1 MRLLTK
7 MCIWYIRRSS
17 VEDIDEIMSQTFYRR
32 EELFP
37 DYDPI
42 YLALSKYDREERKR
56 QLECFCK
63 LAERMYE
70 KPGQVNLRELKK

>member
-7 MCIWYIRRSS
+7 LSIWHIRRASL
-17 VEDIDEIMSQTFYRR
+17 EDVDAIMRQTFYRR

-42 YLALSKYDREERKR
+42 YLVLPKYDREERKR

-63 LAERMYE
+63 LAERLYE
-70 KPGQVNLRELKK
+70 KSSQVNLGELKK